1 MSIKTMVTIAVVAA
15 AGWYAWRRWGSS
27 LTA

>member
-1 MSIKTMVTIAVVAA
+1 MSVKTIITIAVVAA
-15 AGWYAWRRWGSS
+15 AGWYVWRRWGSS